1 MQTLLELYETN
12 FFDEEFT
19 ERLEMMAR
27 FRNRLVHIY
36 WDVDDEVVYQILQ
49 KDIEDLELFLQKF
62 MDKLR

>member
-1 MQTLLELYETN
+1 LYETN